1 MAHQLKEAEYS
12 GEDLFSL
19 ANNAVRAGLIG
30 DIILEH
36 LTSLHP
42 QVPVSMALR
51 YLKEQCYLFGEVSG
65 RDNRQKIDSLLPD
78 VIDRDDTARDGTAG
92 TEFLLG
98 LECASRLTEI
108 LVKYASKWRL
118 IGIALRF
125 HYQDLDN
132 IQASHASM
140 VDSLKLNLIRLLED
154 WLQRMHPYTLPPT
167 RSCLVEALRSSIVEL
182 GDVACELVTKEITSL
197 HGHSVAPV
205 ASHALP
211 YSIIEVNEDLKS
223 ARVTTKVVYTEENES
238 ILLEVQSKSKLATYQ
253 WLKNGQQMKDDEQY
267 SGSSSCILYIASDID
282 MNGCISCRIR
292 EGSNRSTTVPIALKV
307 SCPLDKHRRSL
318 ALMYLAQPEVP
329 EDTWP
334 PQSSKAYVNLA
345 IIKQDKRLNYR
356 SKYAR
361 ETIRNDMDDV
371 FQQKEKI
378 EYSDVLN
385 SLKSGQVLFVEGR
398 PGCGKTT
405 FVNKITRDWTGAH
418 AGPIRLVL
426 LVSLRILNLL
436 YLQKPTLDLSDLLQL
451 FDQLK
456 ISKEALEKREGKGV
470 CFIFDGLD
478 EFSPCDGEGS
488 IVFRIIRKSYLKQ
501 STVIVASRPAAT
513 AKWRS
518 KANKIIEVLGFL
530 KEQILEYFDSYP
542 FSEELKSTELREYL
556 LSHPNIAHMCYLPIH
571 AAMVAYLY
579 EVTGEIPRTETEIYE
594 HFTRFTLT
602 RSLSKKVD
610 IEKVDATNLSGND
623 KKLFNQICELAL
635 DKTVHNKQ
643 VLQQDELRKSFQTE
657 QDGDISLG
665 LITIDRIAD
674 LYNYKNIYTF
684 PHLTFQEYLAAY
696 HISTLT
702 DEEQLELI
710 DRHGDKVHMLVV
722 WKFYCGLVKLDST
735 GGMFRAVMRKSVGT
749 TLYKI
754 QCAYESQQSIAC
766 NLVMESADSSLCFE
780 NQYFTTPDFTAL
792 GYVLA
797 NNDTSSPITLSLIH
811 CSLNDLGIDALL
823 SETGNKS
830 CLLQTLKYSS
840 DSLDEVMLG
849 CLEKLLPFSRSLQCL
864 DLSCSNATTQY
875 SLETISSSI
884 ANSCLSLA
892 ELSVSNIPIGPSNVQ
907 YFLSECKQLAKLSLT
922 NIIGEG
928 ELTML
933 AAALKTCTNLENVK
947 ISHDMSSV
955 SCETTRIFELCT
967 DFQGVSLKIL
977 KNQVDLSLSRHA
989 QLKSMTNSVNETSNA
1004 VILDDTGSGCAE
1016 GIKFIRGLEELT
1028 VSNCPIGSKFKLL
1041 KLINNLDQQV
1051 GLKILHLEEANLDAA
1066 GAIAISSSLK
1076 HCTALTTLNLR
1087 GNKIGKEGAQA
1098 LSSGFQYWPNLQVLN
1113 LDGYAT
1119 CTNIGLDGAVV
1130 LSEKLQLCHRLS
1142 ELYLRNNGITDAVR
1156 LLLKKQCCAGL
1167 CLDCDP
1173 VMKDELKD
1181 ERKAEPEWQAEPE
1194 QQAEP
1199 ELSTKQC
1206 CIVL

>member
-1 MAHQLKEAEYS
+1 MRKQVPYN
-12 GEDLFSL
+12 GEDILPS
-19 ANNAVRAGLIG
+19 AKKAVRAGLKEAVCSSEELLSLAKNAVREGLIG
-30 DIILEH
+30 DYILEH
-36 LTSLHP
+36 LTSLHL

-51 YLKEQCYLFGEVSG
+51 YLKEQCYLFGEVSERG
-65 RDNRQKIDSLLPD
+65 NRKYTDGLL
-78 VIDRDDTARDGTAG
+78 IDRDTGK
-92 TEFLLG
+92 EFQLG
-98 LECASRLTEI
+98 LEHASRLTEI

-118 IGIALRF
+118 IGTALRF

-140 VDSLKLNLIRLLED
+140 VDSLKLNLIRLIED
-154 WLQRMHPYTLPPT
+154 WLQRTHPYTLPPT
-167 RSCLVEALRSSIVEL
+167 RSCLVEALRSSTVEL
-182 GDVACELVTKEITSL
+182 GDVASELELTSL

-205 ASHALP
+205 ADALP
-211 YSIIEVNEDLKS
+211 YSIINVNEDLKS
-223 ARVTTKVVYTEENES
+223 AGVMVCTEENKS
-238 ILLEVQSKSKLATYQ
+238 VLLEIQNKSKLAIYR
-253 WLKNGQQMKDDEQY
+253 WLKNGRKMNDNKKY
-267 SGSSSCILYIASDID
+267 PGSRSCILYIAGDID
-282 MNGCISCRIR
+282 MDGCNFSCRIR
-292 EGSNRSTTVPIALKV
+292 EGSNRSTTVPITLKV
-307 SCPLDKHRRSL
+307 SCPLDKHRESL
-318 ALMYLAQPEVP
+318 ASMYLAQPEVP

-334 PQSSKAYVNLA
+334 PQASNTYVNLA
-345 IIKQDKRLNYR
+345 IIKQGKRLNYR

-361 ETIRNDMDDV
+361 ETIRKDMDDV

-378 EYSDVLN
+378 GYSDVLN
-385 SLKSGQVLFVEGR
+385 SLRSGQVLFVEGR

-405 FVNKITRDWTGAH
+405 FVNKITRDCTATH
-418 AGPIRLVL
+418 DGPIRLVL
-426 LVSLRILNLL
+426 LVSIRMLNLL

-451 FDQLK
+451 FSKLK
-456 ISKEALEKREGKGV
+456 VSKEALEEREGKGV

-478 EFSPCDGEGS
+478 EFTPRDGKKS
-488 IVFRIIRKSYLKQ
+488 IVFKILQESYLYK

-518 KANKIIEVLGFL
+518 KADKVIEVLGFL

-542 FSEELKSTELREYL
+542 FSEELKSAELREYL

-610 IEKVDATNLSGND
+610 IEKIDVTNLSGND
-623 KKLFNQICELAL
+623 KKLFHQICELAL

-643 VLQQDELRKSFQTE
+643 VLQQDEVRKSFKTE

-665 LITIDRIAD
+665 LITVDRIAG
-674 LYNYKNIYTF
+674 LCNYENIYTF
-684 PHLTFQEYLAAY
+684 LHLTFQEYLAAY

-710 DRHGDKVHMLVV
+710 DKHGDKVHMLVV
-722 WKFYCGLVKLDST
+722 WKFYCALVKLDST
-735 GGMFRAVMRKSVGT
+735 GDMFRAVMRKTVGT
-749 TLYKI
+749 TLHKI
-754 QCAYESQQSIAC
+754 QCAYESQQPIAC
-766 NLVMESADSSLCFE
+766 NLVMESARSTLCFE
-780 NQYFTTPDFTAL
+780 NQYLTTPDFTAL

-797 NNDTSSPITLSLIH
+797 NSDTSSPITLSLIH
-811 CSLNDLGIDALL
+811 CSFDESGIDALL

-884 ANSCLSLA
+884 AKSCSSLT
-892 ELSVSNIPIGPSNVQ
+892 ELSIKNVPIGPSNVQ
-907 YFLSECKQLAKLSLT
+907 YFLSECKQLAKVSLT
-922 NIIGEG
+922 NIIGEA
-928 ELTML
+928 EFMML
-933 AAALKTCTNLENVK
+933 VATLRTCTSLENVE
-947 ISHDMSSV
+947 ISHDMSRF
-955 SCETTRIFELCT
+955 SCDITQIFELCT
-967 DFQGVSLKIL
+967 DFRGTSLKISIQ
-977 KNQVDLSLSRHA
+977 QVDLSLSHHS
-989 QLKSMTNSVNETSNA
+989 QLKRMTNSVNEDGITSNA

-1016 GIKFIRGLEELT
+1016 GIKCIRCLENLT
-1028 VSNCPIGSKFKLL
+1028 VSNCHVKSKVKLL

-1051 GLKILHLEEANLDAA
+1051 SLRILLLVEANLDAA

-1087 GNKIGKEGAQA
+1087 GNRIGKEGAQA

-1113 LDGYAT
+1113 LGGCTT

-1142 ELYLRNNGITDAVR
+1142 ELYLQNNGITDAVR

-1173 VMKDELKD
+1173 VVKDELKD
-1181 ERKAEPEWQAEPE
+1181 ERQAEPE
-1194 QQAEP
+1194 RLAEP
-1199 ELSTKQC
+1199 KQSTRQC

>member
-1 MAHQLKEAEYS
+1 MADKLKEAEYS
-12 GEDLFSL
+12 GEDILSL
-19 ANNAVRAGLIG
+19 AKKAVRKGFIR
-30 DIILEH
+30 DYILDH

-51 YLKEQCYLFGEVSG
+51 YLKEQCYLFGKVSD
-65 RDNRQKIDSLLPD
+65 RKYIDGLLQD
-78 VIDRDDTARDGTAG
+78 AIGRDGTAG
-92 TEFLLG
+92 MELQLG
-98 LECASRLTEI
+98 LEHASRLIEI

-118 IGIALRF
+118 IGTALRF

-140 VDSLKLNLIRLLED
+140 VDSLKLNLIRLIED
-154 WLQRMHPYTLPPT
+154 WLQRTHPYTLPPT
-167 RSCLVEALRSSIVEL
+167 RSCLVEALRSSTVEL
-182 GDVACELVTKEITSL
+182 GDVACELVTKELTSL

-205 ASHALP
+205 AGHALP

-223 ARVTTKVVYTEENES
+223 ARVTTEVVYTEENKS
-238 ILLEVQSKSKLATYQ
+238 VLLEVQNKTKLATSYQ
-253 WLKNGQQMKDDEQY
+253 WLKNEQWMKDEQY
-267 SGSSSCILYIASDID
+267 SGSTSCILYIATDID
-282 MNGCISCRIR
+282 MDGCNFSCRIQD
-292 EGSNRSTTVPIALKV
+292 GSSHLTTAPITLKV
-307 SCPLDKHRRSL
+307 SCPLDKHRESL
-318 ALMYLAQPEVP
+318 ASMYLAQPEVP

-334 PQSSKAYVNLA
+334 PQASKTYVNLA

-356 SKYAR
+356 SKYTR

-405 FVNKITRDWTGAH
+405 FVNKITQDWTGAH
-418 AGPIRLVL
+418 DGPIRLVL

-436 YLQKPTLDLSDLLQL
+436 YLQRPTIDLSDLIQL
-451 FDQLK
+451 FDKLK
-456 ISKEALEKREGKGV
+456 LSKEAVEEREGKGV

-478 EFSPCDGEGS
+478 EFSPRDGEGS

-501 STVIVASRPAAT
+501 STVIVASRPAAI
-513 AKWRS
+513 AKCRS

-542 FSEELKSTELREYL
+542 FSEELKSAELREYL

-602 RSLSKKVD
+602 RSLSKKVN
-610 IEKVDATNLSGND
+610 IEKIDVSNLSGKD
-623 KKLFNQICELAL
+623 KKLFHQICELAL

-643 VLQQDELRKSFQTE
+643 VLQQDEVRASFKTE

-665 LITIDRIAD
+665 LITIDRIAG
-674 LYNYKNIYTF
+674 LYNYENIYTF
-684 PHLTFQEYLAAY
+684 LHLTFQEYLAAY
-696 HISTLT
+696 HISMLT

-722 WKFYCGLVKLDST
+722 WKFYCGLMKLDST
-735 GGMFRAVMRKSVGT
+735 GGMFRAVMRK
-749 TLYKI
+749 TLGATLHKI
-754 QCAYESQQSIAC
+754 QCAYESQQPVAC
-766 NLVMESADSSLCFE
+766 DLVLESADSALCFK
-780 NQYFTTPDFTAL
+780 NQYLTTPDFTAL
-792 GYVLA
+792 GYVLSNA
-797 NNDTSSPITLSLIH
+797 SPITLSLIH
-811 CSLNDLGIDALL
+811 CSFNVSGIDAFL
-823 SETGNKS
+823 SETGNKP

-840 DSLDEVMLG
+840 DSLDEVMQG
-849 CLEKLLPFSRSLQCL
+849 CLEKLLPFLGSLQCL

-875 SLETISSSI
+875 SLETISSTL
-884 ANSCLSLA
+884 ARSCSSLR
-892 ELSVSNIPIGPSNVQ
+892 ELSVSNIPIGPSNV
-907 YFLSECKQLAKLSLT
+907 LSECKQLAKLTLT
-922 NIIGEG
+922 NIVGEA
-928 ELTML
+928 EFVML
-933 AAALKTCTNLENVK
+933 AATLRTCTSLENVK
-947 ISHDMSSV
+947 ISHDMTRF
-955 SCETTRIFELCT
+955 SCDITQIFELCT
-967 DFQGVSLKIL
+967 DFQGVRLKISIE
-977 KNQVDLSLSRHA
+977 QVDLSLSCHS
-989 QLKSMTNSVNETSNA
+989 QLKRMTNSVNEDGITSNA

-1016 GIKFIRGLEELT
+1016 GIKFIRGLENLT
-1028 VSNCPIGSKFKLL
+1028 VSNCHVKSKVKLL

-1051 GLKILHLEEANLDAA
+1051 SLKILRLEEANLDAA

-1087 GNKIGKEGAQA
+1087 GNRIGKEGAQA

-1113 LDGYAT
+1113 LDGCTTY
-1119 CTNIGLDGAVV
+1119 TNIGLDGAVV
-1130 LSEKLQLCHRLS
+1130 LSEKLQLCPHLS
-1142 ELYLRNNGITDAVR
+1142 ELYLRKNSITDAVR

-1173 VMKDELKD
+1173 VVKDELKD
-1181 ERKAEPEWQAEPE
+1181 EREAEPK

-1206 CIVL
+1206 CIIL